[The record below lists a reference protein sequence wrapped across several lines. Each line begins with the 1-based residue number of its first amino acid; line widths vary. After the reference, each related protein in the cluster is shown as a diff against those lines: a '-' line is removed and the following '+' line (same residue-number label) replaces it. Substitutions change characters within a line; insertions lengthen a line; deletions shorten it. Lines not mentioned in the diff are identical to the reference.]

1 MDERS
6 DTQLIEACSTGDS
19 KAWTELVER
28 YTRLVYSVPRQYGLA
43 SSDCDDVH
51 QAVFSALVSQFGKL
65 RSIQALPSWLMT
77 TAHRETWRVSRM
89 RGKAVDADWDFV
101 DPQEP
106 RSEVVQSLE
115 TRQIVR
121 VGLDRLGGRCK
132 DLLQRLFGAG
142 PEPDYK
148 EIAESLD
155 MPIGSIGPTR
165 ARCLGKL
172 EAILR
177 GLGVDAE
184 E

>member
-1 MDERS
+1 MDARS
-6 DTQLIEACSTGDS
+6 DTQLVEACALGDS
-19 KAWTELVER
+19 KSWAELVER

-51 QAVFSALVSQFGKL
+51 QAVFSALVSQLGKL
-65 RSIQALPSWLMT
+65 RSIQALPAWLMT
-77 TAHRETWRVSRM
+77 TAHRETWRISRT
-89 RGKAVDADWDFV
+89 RGKAVDADWDFA

-115 TRQIVR
+115 TRQLVR
-121 VGLDRLGGRCK
+121 TGLERLGGKCK
-132 DLLQRLFGAG
+132 DLLLRLFGAG

-148 EIAESLD
+148 EIATSLD

-165 ARCLGKL
+165 ARCLSKL

-177 GLGVDAE
+177 TLGVSSE